1 MKYRETLLWV
11 NSLGQYQP
19 ATSLNN
25 FKGKIKNG
33 NAKYVS
39 VGYAKPINN
48 IYK

>member
-1 MKYRETLLWV
+1 MKYKETLLWA
-11 NSLGQYQP
+11 SLGQYQP
-19 ATSLNN
+19 TTSLNN